1 MKRIIY
7 AIYLFG
13 AVLASV
19 TSYFLDPITALLIV
33 LITPMIA
40 ITAMEMQGII
50 QFGYHEPDDGPNS
63 LLQEAMRSDMSPEE
77 AADKYGQA
85 IINEMDAQIKD
96 VEMSLMEMKQARE
109 EASNH
114 MRGIK

>member
-1 MKRIIY
+1 MKKIIY

-13 AVLASV
+13 AVLALV
-19 TSYFLDPITALLIV
+19 TSYFLDPITALLLV

-40 ITAMEMQGII
+40 ITVMEMQGIV
-50 QFGYHEPDDGPNS
+50 QFGYYEPEEQNS
-63 LLQEAMRSDMSPEE
+63 LLQKAMQSNLSPEE

-85 IINEMDAQIKD
+85 IVNEMDEQIKD

-114 MRGIK
+114 MRGVK

>member
-1 MKRIIY
+1 MKKIIY

-13 AVLASV
+13 AILALV

-40 ITAMEMQGII
+40 ITIAEMQGII
-50 QFGYHEPDDGPNS
+50 QFGYHEPDDGAKS
-63 LLQEAMRSDMSPEE
+63 LLYEAMRKDLSPEE
-77 AADKYGQA
+77 AVDKYGQA
-85 IINEMDAQIKD
+85 IINEMDDQIKD
-96 VEMSLMEMKQARE
+96 VEMSLMEMKQARD

-114 MRGIK
+114 MRGVK

>member
-1 MKRIIY
+1 MKKIIY

-19 TSYFLDPITALLIV
+19 TSYFLDPITALLLV
-33 LITPMIA
+33 LITPMVA
-40 ITAMEMQGII
+40 ITIAEMQGFI
-50 QFGYHEPDDGPNS
+50 QFGYHEPEGQDSP
-63 LLQEAMRSDMSPEE
+63 LQEAMRSNMSPEE

-85 IINEMDAQIKD
+85 IVNEMDEQIKE

-109 EASNH
+109 DASNH
-114 MRGIK
+114 MRGVK